1 MAEENT
7 SQEFRMKIIDETRN
21 YFIEE
26 INRNELISKNH
37 KKICTTLNNIEY
49 FLILAS
55 TITGCVSISAF
66 PSLIGIPIG
75 IMSSVIGWKIF
86 AITAGIKK
94 YNSIIKKK
102 KRNMIK

>member
-7 SQEFRMKIIDETRN
+7 SQEFRMKIIDKTRN

-66 PSLIGIPIG
+66 ASLIGIPIG
-75 IMSSVIGWKIF
+75 IMSSVIG
-86 AITAGIKK
+86 
-94 YNSIIKKK
+94 
-102 KRNMIK
+102 